1 LEHIGYT
8 AMCAYAFARFV
19 LAGVI
24 HMAEFLA
31 YLIAGIAT
39 GAIYALAAIG
49 FTLVWQTSQT
59 INFAQGE
66 FVMLPAILVLLAVKL
81 LGAPVWLGLLVG
93 LAAFIIIFGWGF
105 KLVIVDPMIRHGVLP
120 LAIATMAL
128 SIVMKEGAKDGF
140 SAEAQKFPSI
150 FPAETVTMLGVSI
163 SMQHIA
169 IIVVACLAIGGLQW
183 FVTATRTGRQ
193 MQAAA
198 QNPNV
203 ALILG
208 IPVAQMVLLT
218 FLINAALAALASV
231 LISPIYLA
239 KFSNGEVIGLFAF
252 IAAIVGGFN
261 QVRGALAGGLI
272 VGVIDSMAAAYI
284 STSYRLA
291 VPLVLLV
298 VIILVKPEGLFGRAE
313 ERRV

>member
-1 LEHIGYT
+1 
-8 AMCAYAFARFV
+8 
-19 LAGVI
+19 
-24 HMAEFLA
+24 MAEFLA
-31 YLIAGIAT
+31 YLIAGLAT

-66 FVMLPAILVLLAVKL
+66 FVMLPAILILLAVKL
-81 LGAPVWLGLLVG
+81 LGLPIWAGVVIGIFV
-93 LAAFIIIFGWGF
+93 FIVVFGWGF
-105 KLVIVDPMIRHGVLP
+105 KIIIVDPMIRHGVLP

-128 SIVMKEGAKDGF
+128 SIIMKEGAKDGF
-140 SAEAQKFPSI
+140 SAEAQKFPSLI
-150 FPAETVTMLGVSI
+150 PSDTVSLMGISI
-163 SMQHIA
+163 SLQHIA
-169 IIVVACLAIGGLQW
+169 IIIVACVAIGGLQW
-183 FVTATRTGRQ
+183 FVTMTKTGRQ

-198 QNPNV
+198 QNPGV

-208 IPVAQMVLLT
+208 IPVAHMVMLT
-218 FLINAALAALASV
+218 FVINAALAALASV

-272 VGVIDSMAAAYI
+272 VGVIDSLAAAYI

>member
-1 LEHIGYT
+1 
-8 AMCAYAFARFV
+8 
-19 LAGVI
+19 
-24 HMAEFLA
+24 MAEFIA

-66 FVMLPAILVLLAVKL
+66 FVMLPAILVLLAIKL
-81 LGAPVWLGLLVG
+81 FGAPVWLGVLIG

-128 SIVMKEGAKDGF
+128 SIIMKEGAKDLY
-140 SAEAQKFPSI
+140 SAEAQKFPSL
-150 FPAETVTMLGVSI
+150 FPADIVTMMGISI

-169 IIVVACLAIGGLQW
+169 IIVIACLAIGALQW

-198 QNPNV
+198 QNPSV

-261 QVRGALAGGLI
+261 QVRGALAGGLL

-284 STSYRLA
+284 SSSYRLA

>member
-1 LEHIGYT
+1 
-8 AMCAYAFARFV
+8 
-19 LAGVI
+19 
-24 HMAEFLA
+24 MAEFMA
-31 YLIAGIAT
+31 YVIAGLAT

-66 FVMLPAILVLLAVKL
+66 FVMLPAILVLASAQL
-81 LGAPVWLGLLVG
+81 LGLPMWLAMLVG
-93 LAAFIIIFGWGF
+93 LAAFIVLFGFGF
-105 KLVIVDPMIRHGVLP
+105 KAVIVDPMIRHGVLP

-128 SIVMKEGAKDGF
+128 SIIMKEGAKDGF
-140 SAEAQKFPSI
+140 SAEAQKFPSLL
-150 FPAETVTMLGVSI
+150 PAETISFAGISI
-163 SMQHIA
+163 SLQHIV
-169 IIVVACLAIGGLQW
+169 IIVVAFLAIAGLQW
-183 FVTATRTGRQ
+183 FVTGTRLGRQ
-193 MQAAA
+193 MQATA

-208 IPVAQMVLLT
+208 IPVAQMVMLT

-272 VGVIDSMAAAYI
+272 VGMVDSLAAAYI

-291 VPLVLLV
+291 VPLALLV
-298 VIILVKPEGLFGRAE
+298 IIILVKPEGLFGRPE

>member
-1 LEHIGYT
+1 
-8 AMCAYAFARFV
+8 
-19 LAGVI
+19 
-24 HMAEFLA
+24 MAELIA
-31 YLIAGIAT
+31 YLIAGLAT

-66 FVMLPAILVLLAVKL
+66 YVMLPAILILALVKLVGAPFWLATLLGIALFVLL
-81 LGAPVWLGLLVG
+81 
-93 LAAFIIIFGWGF
+93 FGWGF
-105 KLVIVDPMIRHGVLP
+105 KIAIVDPMIRHGVLP

-128 SIVMKEGAKDGF
+128 AIIMKEGAKDGF
-140 SAEAQKFPSI
+140 SAEAQNFPSFLPVQTI
-150 FPAETVTMLGVSI
+150 SLGGVSI
-163 SMQHIA
+163 SLQHIA
-169 IIVVACLAIGGLQW
+169 IILVACLAIGGLQW
-183 FVTATRTGRQ
+183 FVTRTKTGRR

-208 IPVAQMVLLT
+208 IPVARMVMLT
-218 FLINAALAALASV
+218 FLINAGLAALASV

-272 VGVIDSMAAAYI
+272 VGVIDSLAAAYI

-298 VIILVKPEGLFGRAE
+298 VIILVKPEGLFGRKE

>member
-1 LEHIGYT
+1 
-8 AMCAYAFARFV
+8 
-19 LAGVI
+19 
-24 HMAEFLA
+24 MAEFFA
-31 YLIAGIAT
+31 YLIAGLAT

-66 FVMLPAILVLLAVKL
+66 FVMLPAILILLLVKL
-81 LGAPVWLGLLVG
+81 LDAPIWIAAVLGIAL
-93 LAAFIIIFGWGF
+93 FIVLFGWGF
-105 KLVIVDPMIRHGVLP
+105 KRAIVDPMIRHGVLP

-128 SIVMKEGAKDGF
+128 SIIMKEGAKDGY
-140 SAEAQKFPSI
+140 SAEAQQFPSI
-150 FPAETVTMLGVSI
+150 LPATTLNLGGVSI
-163 SMQHIA
+163 SLQHVL
-169 IIVVACLAIGGLQW
+169 IIVVACVAIGGLQW
-183 FVTATRTGRQ
+183 FVTQTRTGRQ

-198 QNPNV
+198 QNPGV

-261 QVRGALAGGLI
+261 QVRGALGGGLI
-272 VGVIDSMAAAYI
+272 VGVIDSLAAAYV

-298 VIILVKPEGLFGRAE
+298 VIILVKPEGLFGRKE

>member
-1 LEHIGYT
+1 MT
-8 AMCAYAFARFV
+8 
-19 LAGVI
+19 
-24 HMAEFLA
+24 
-31 YLIAGIAT
+31 
-39 GAIYALAAIG
+39 
-49 FTLVWQTSQT
+49 T
-59 INFAQGE
+59 IS
-66 FVMLPAILVLLAVKL
+66 L
-81 LGAPVWLGLLVG
+81 
-93 LAAFIIIFGWGF
+93 
-105 KLVIVDPMIRHGVLP
+105 
-120 LAIATMAL
+120 
-128 SIVMKEGAKDGF
+128 
-140 SAEAQKFPSI
+140 
-150 FPAETVTMLGVSI
+150 
-163 SMQHIA
+163 QHIA
-169 IIVVACLAIGGLQW
+169 IIVFAFVAIAGLQW
-183 FVTATRTGRQ
+183 FVTGTRLGRQ
-193 MQAAA
+193 MQATA

-208 IPVAQMVLLT
+208 IPVAQMVMLT

-272 VGVIDSMAAAYI
+272 VGVIDSLAAAYI

-298 VIILVKPEGLFGRAE
+298 IIILVKPEGLFGRPE

>member
-1 LEHIGYT
+1 
-8 AMCAYAFARFV
+8 
-19 LAGVI
+19 
-24 HMAEFLA
+24 MAEFFA

-39 GAIYALAAIG
+39 GSIYALAAIG

-66 FVMLPAILVLLAVKL
+66 FVMLPAVLVLLIVKL
-81 LGAPVWLGLLVG
+81 LGAPLWLAALVG
-93 LAAFIIIFGWGF
+93 VALFILIFGLGF
-105 KLVIVDPMIRHGVLP
+105 KLAVVDPMIRHGVLP

-128 SIVMKEGAKDGF
+128 AIIMKEGAKDMF
-140 SAEAQKFPSI
+140 SAEAQNFPSLV
-150 FPAETVTMLGVSI
+150 PTETIPLLGAAI
-163 SMQHIA
+163 SLQHVA
-169 IIVVACLAIGGLQW
+169 IIVVAFAVIGLLQW
-183 FVTATRTGRQ
+183 FVGGTRLGRQ
-193 MQAAA
+193 MQATA
-198 QNPNV
+198 QNPTV
-203 ALILG
+203 ARILG
-208 IPVAQMVLLT
+208 IPVERMVLLT
-218 FLINAALAALASV
+218 FVINAALAIVASV

-261 QVRGALAGGLI
+261 QVRGALVGGLV
-272 VGVIDSMAAAYI
+272 VGIADSLAAAYV

-298 VIILVKPEGLFGRAE
+298 VIILFKPEGLMGRKE

>member
-1 LEHIGYT
+1 
-8 AMCAYAFARFV
+8 
-19 LAGVI
+19 
-24 HMAEFLA
+24 MAEFMA
-31 YLIAGIAT
+31 YMIAGLAT

-66 FVMLPAILVLLAVKL
+66 FVMLPAIFVLVAAQLIGLPMWLSLLIG
-81 LGAPVWLGLLVG
+81 LGAFILL
-93 LAAFIIIFGWGF
+93 FGFGF
-105 KLVIVDPMIRHGVLP
+105 KAVIVDPMIRHGVLP

-128 SIVMKEGAKDGF
+128 SIIMKEGAKDGF
-140 SAEAQKFPSI
+140 SAEAQKFPSLL
-150 FPAETVTMLGVSI
+150 PAETITFAGISI
-163 SMQHIA
+163 SLQHIA
-169 IIVVACLAIGGLQW
+169 IIVVAFVAIAGLQW
-183 FVTATRTGRQ
+183 FVTGTRLGRQ
-193 MQAAA
+193 MQATA

-208 IPVAQMVLLT
+208 IPVAQMVMLT

-272 VGVIDSMAAAYI
+272 VGVIDSLAAAYI

-298 VIILVKPEGLFGRAE
+298 IIILVKPEGLFGRPE

>member
-1 LEHIGYT
+1 MEE
-8 AMCAYAFARFV
+8 FA
-19 LAGVI
+19 
-24 HMAEFLA
+24 A
-31 YLIAGIAT
+31 YLIAGLAT

-66 FVMLPAILVLLAVKL
+66 FVMLPAILILLAVKV
-81 LGAPVWLGLLVG
+81 LGAPVWLASILGFALFVLL
-93 LAAFIIIFGWGF
+93 FGWGF
-105 KLVIVDPMIRHGVLP
+105 KRAIVDPMIRHGVVP

-128 SIVMKEGAKDGF
+128 SIIMKEGAKDGF
-140 SAEAQKFPSI
+140 SAEAQQFPSLL
-150 FPAETVTMLGVSI
+150 PATMVKFAGISI
-163 SMQHIA
+163 SLQHIA
-169 IIVVACLAIGGLQW
+169 IIVVACAAIGSLQW
-183 FVTATRTGRQ
+183 FVTRTRTGRQ

-198 QNPNV
+198 QDPNV

-272 VGVIDSMAAAYI
+272 VGVIDSLAAAYV

-298 VIILVKPEGLFGRAE
+298 VIILVKPEGLLGRKE

>member
-1 LEHIGYT
+1 
-8 AMCAYAFARFV
+8 
-19 LAGVI
+19 
-24 HMAEFLA
+24 MAEFIA
-31 YLIAGIAT
+31 YLIAGLAT

-66 FVMLPAILVLLAVKL
+66 FVMLPAILILALVKL
-81 LGAPVWLGLLVG
+81 AGAPFWLALILGVALFV
-93 LAAFIIIFGWGF
+93 AFFGWGF
-105 KLVIVDPMIRHGVLP
+105 KITIVDPMIRHGVLP

-128 SIVMKEGAKDGF
+128 AIIMKEGAKDGF
-140 SAEAQKFPSI
+140 TAEAQSFPSLL
-150 FPAETVTMLGVSI
+150 PAETLSFAGISI
-163 SMQHIA
+163 SLQHIA

-183 FVTATRTGRQ
+183 FVTRTRTGRQ

-198 QNPNV
+198 QNPGV

-208 IPVAQMVLLT
+208 LPVARMVMLT
-218 FLINAALAALASV
+218 FLINAGLAALASV

-272 VGVIDSMAAAYI
+272 VGVIDSLAAAYI

-298 VIILVKPEGLFGRAE
+298 VIILVKPEGLFGRKE

>member
-1 LEHIGYT
+1 
-8 AMCAYAFARFV
+8 
-19 LAGVI
+19 
-24 HMAEFLA
+24 MAELIA
-31 YLIAGIAT
+31 YLIAGLAT

-66 FVMLPAILVLLAVKL
+66 FVMLPAIFVLIAIKL
-81 LGAPVWLGLLVG
+81 FGLPVWLGLVIG
-93 LAAFIIIFGWGF
+93 IAAFILLFGWGF
-105 KLVIVDPMIRHGVLP
+105 KLALVDPMIQHGVLP

-140 SAEAQKFPSI
+140 SAEAQKFPSL
-150 FPAETVTMLGVSI
+150 FNADTVSWLGVSI
-163 SMQHIA
+163 SLQHIM
-169 IIVVACLAIGGLQW
+169 IIVVACLAIGSLQW
-183 FVTATRTGRQ
+183 FVTQTRLGRQ

-198 QNPNV
+198 QNPGV

-208 IPVAQMVLLT
+208 IPVAQMVMLT

-261 QVRGALAGGLI
+261 QVRGALVGGLL
-272 VGVIDSMAAAYI
+272 VGVIDSLAAAYI
-284 STSYRLA
+284 SSSYRLA
-291 VPLVLLV
+291 VPLLLLV
-298 VIILVKPEGLFGRAE
+298 VIILVKPEGLMGRKE
-313 ERRV
+313 ERRI